1 MLTASSSVVAFQNAH
16 NGKATFAAASKAWLK
31 PLLADPQFTDG
42 EMRVCV
48 AIYLGFNSNHYQ
60 ETGQL
65 LSWPS
70 WLTLQG
76 ETTKSESTVERSLE
90 KLERLGA
97 LQILRGGF
105 DPKTGQRRP
114 NKYLTS
120 HPSGVTGGHPV
131 REEVHP
137 SNPPVTGDGRL
148 GEGLGEKKERI
159 KIGNSR
165 KQGKESKEAS
175 KPSEDL
181 PSPSEAPSLSK
192 TPHPPSS
199 ARPPSPRDRWRR
211 EKAED
216 EANLEHYRARALA
229 TQNGGGS

>member
-90 KLERLGA
+90 KLERLSA

-114 NKYLTS
+114 NKYLAS
-120 HPSGVTGGHPV
+120 HPSGVTGGAPV
-131 REEVHP
+131 REEVRP

-159 KIGNSR
+159 KIGNS
-165 KQGKESKEAS
+165 KNEGQESKEAS
-175 KPSEDL
+175 S
-181 PSPSEAPSLSK
+181 SSVAPSLSVK
-192 TPHPPSS
+192 TPHTPSS
-199 ARPPSPRDRWRR
+199 ARPPSPLGDRWSERWRR
-211 EKAED
+211 QKAED
-216 EANLEHYRARALA
+216 EATLEQYRAKA
-229 TQNGGGS
+229 NGGGP